1 MSVYPPPDIPGQN
14 TYYIPPNP
22 YPQYQQYPNQ
32 YPQYPNQYSPPAPP
46 YPNQYYYPQY

>member
-14 TYYIPPNP
+14 TYYVPPNP
-22 YPQYQQYPNQ
+22 YPQYQ
-32 YPQYPNQYSPPAPP
+32 QYPNQYSPPAPP